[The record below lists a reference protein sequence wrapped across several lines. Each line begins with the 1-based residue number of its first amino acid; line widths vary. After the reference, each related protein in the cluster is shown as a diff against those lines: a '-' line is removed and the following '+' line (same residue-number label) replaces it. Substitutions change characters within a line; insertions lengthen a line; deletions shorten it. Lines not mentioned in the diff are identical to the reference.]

1 LPAWSAGILPAM
13 SAAGVNGSAGIL
25 PAMSATGANFRYL
38 LRSQPVRFSKSPAC
52 FLPVVLCLKITP
64 QSDLVTK
71 RVFKTVKFLPAAL
84 IILCAAL
91 FTTAQQPSGS
101 KQNTRPEIPAATLPR
116 TTTDSNDNKT
126 ASFSYEFSQP
136 EFYIRRIVIEHDAN
150 GRGKITFQRL
160 NEEASIEEALELSP
174 AVLERI
180 SALWQALKFLDS
192 DTDYQSAKKFPHM
205 GTMRITMQQD
215 GRKRT
220 AEFNWTNNKEASALV
235 TEYRHLSD
243 QAILVFDVSLAR
255 ENQPLNAPKLM
266 EQLEMM
272 LKRGWLSD
280 PQQLIPL
287 LKEVSTDE
295 HLPLIARN
303 HALRLLKQLEK

>member
-1 LPAWSAGILPAM
+1 M
-13 SAAGVNGSAGIL
+13 
-25 PAMSATGANFRYL
+25 
-38 LRSQPVRFSKSPAC
+38 
-52 FLPVVLCLKITP
+52 
-64 QSDLVTK
+64 
-71 RVFKTVKFLPAAL
+71 KFLPAAL
-84 IILCAAL
+84 VILSAAL
-91 FTTAQQPSGS
+91 FTAAQQPSGS

-116 TTTDSNDNKT
+116 TIANSNENNT

-160 NEEASIEEALELSP
+160 NEETPIVEKLELSP
-174 AVLERI
+174 VALARV

-192 DTDYQSAKKFPHM
+192 DINYQSDKKFPHM
-205 GTMRITMQQD
+205 GTMRITMQQN

-220 AEFNWTNNKEASALV
+220 AEFNWTNNREASALV
-235 TEYRHLSD
+235 TEYRHLAD
-243 QAILVFDVSLAR
+243 QAIFVFDVSLAR

-280 PQQLIPL
+280 PKQLIPL